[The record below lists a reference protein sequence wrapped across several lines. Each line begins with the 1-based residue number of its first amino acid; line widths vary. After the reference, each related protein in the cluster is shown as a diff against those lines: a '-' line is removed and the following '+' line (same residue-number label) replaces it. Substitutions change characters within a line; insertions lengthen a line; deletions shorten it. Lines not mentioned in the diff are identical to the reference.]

1 MLTCLQVKTIDSPTA
16 LMALSTDNGT
26 VFNPILDTALPWMQS
41 LEKTKKAKLSNAMT
55 NSLILCYD
63 SSEITTKFI

>member
-1 MLTCLQVKTIDSPTA
+1 
-16 LMALSTDNGT
+16 MALSTDNGT

-63 SSEITTKFI
+63 SSEITTKFIWAHLHTPDLFYLDLLT